1 MKRLIVASLTLSI
14 HFATIAQEERIV
26 TYNSVD
32 FAVFKLPVSSQNLA
46 SLKILSN
53 SAMQETDE
61 FLREH
66 MRNGNQNFFACNAGT
81 EEANGEPLGLFTSNG
96 IEAKPINFNDGNGN
110 FYLKP
115 NGVFYFTDNDAHVIN
130 SNQYVSSTDVRYA
143 IQSGPLLLENGN
155 IHSAFNANSQNRN
168 YRIGVGI
175 SEASG
180 SKEILFAMSGAEV
193 NLYTIA
199 SFFRDEMKCSNA
211 LCLESGRAFMHFFGE
226 NTVRDND
233 NKIGHMISYSP
244 MTSNSNAAVAAP
256 VVGGNS
262 PGRVVVPMIKDV
274 SGLYYIPVTVNN
286 VLRISFILDSGASD
300 ISISPDVA
308 LTLMRTGT
316 IEQADYI
323 GTNTYSFA
331 DGSTAESD
339 VFNIKEIN
347 IGGVSVQNVRASI
360 SNNLDAPMLLGQSVM
375 QRLGSYTI
383 DNATHCLIIN

>member
-1 MKRLIVASLTLSI
+1 MKRLIVASLLLFI
-14 HFATIAQEERIV
+14 PFLTIAQEERIV

-32 FAVFKLPVSSQNLA
+32 FAVFRLPVSPQNLA

-81 EEANGEPLGLFTSNG
+81 EEANGIPLGLFNSGG
-96 IEAKPINFNDGNGN
+96 IEAQSINLSDGNGN

-115 NGVFYFTDNDAHVIN
+115 NGVFYFTDNDADVVN
-130 SNQYVSSTDVRYA
+130 STQYVSSPDVRYA

-155 IHSAFNANSQNRN
+155 IHSAFNANSPNRN
-168 YRIGVGI
+168 YRVGVGI
-175 SEASG
+175 TEAAG
-180 SKEILFAMSGAEV
+180 SKEIVFAISVSEV
-193 NLYTIA
+193 NLYTMA
-199 SFFRDEMKCSNA
+199 SFFRDEMRCGYA
-211 LCLESGRAFMHFFGE
+211 LCLESGRAFMHFLSE

-244 MTSNSNAAVAAP
+244 MSSNSNAAA
-256 VVGGNS
+256 VVSGGVGNS
-262 PGRVVVPMIKDV
+262 SSRVVVPMIKDV

-308 LTLMRTGT
+308 NTLWRTGT
-316 IEQADYI
+316 IEPSDYI
-323 GTNTYSFA
+323 TTTTYQFA
-331 DGSTAESD
+331 DGSTADSD
-339 VFNIKEIN
+339 VWNIKEIN
-347 IGGVSVQNVRASI
+347 IGGISIQNVRASI
-360 SNNLDAPMLLGQSVM
+360 SNNLTAPMLLGQSVM

>member
-1 MKRLIVASLTLSI
+1 V
-14 HFATIAQEERIV
+14 
-26 TYNSVD
+26 
-32 FAVFKLPVSSQNLA
+32 
-46 SLKILSN
+46 
-53 SAMQETDE
+53 
-61 FLREH
+61 
-66 MRNGNQNFFACNAGT
+66 
-81 EEANGEPLGLFTSNG
+81 NGEPLGLFTSGG
-96 IEAKPINFNDGNGN
+96 IEARPINLADGNGN

-115 NGVFYFTDNDAHVIN
+115 NGVFYFTDNDAHVVN
-130 SNQYVSSTDVRYA
+130 SAQYASSPDVLYA
-143 IQSGPLLLENGN
+143 VQSGPLLLENGN

-175 SEASG
+175 SETSG

-193 NLYTIA
+193 NLYTMA
-199 SFFRDEMKCSNA
+199 SFFRDEMKCNNA
-211 LCLESGRAFMHFFGE
+211 LCLESGRSFMHFLGE

-244 MTSNSNAAVAAP
+244 MSSNSNTAAV
-256 VVGGNS
+256 VSGGSGNS
-262 PGRVVVPMIKDV
+262 AGRVVVPMIKDV

-300 ISISPDVA
+300 ISITEDVA
-308 LTLMRTGT
+308 ITLMRTGT
-316 IEQADYI
+316 IDRSDYI

-339 VFNIKEIN
+339 VFNLREIN
-347 IGGVSVQNVRASI
+347 IGGVSIQNVRASI
-360 SNNLDAPMLLGQSVM
+360 SNNLSAPMLLGQSVM